1 MVRDSAS
8 QLGKGFGFVQFS
20 DQQAA
25 RAALGCDGQLLRKR
39 PIRVTKAVKVPA
51 HLKALGR
58 QEKPGRKPMSKDA
71 ADGKRSATAGIHAGL
86 MCFDTLAVLICR
98 QSTQNRSALLLRIF
112 CYSIADV
119 CDQECEWHIHM
130 LDSCSS
136 QTMHHIAWAFACA
149 DTCKGMYSARYSPDI
164 LSVTLQPQKR
174 ADLAT
179 RQLLPCNAKQSQL
192 KTGRVSRQRGPKRPW
207 LVLSPRA
214 PQLGSDLWRAKG
226 KQRRRGLL

>member
-1 MVRDSAS
+1 MWCVTQPASSAR
-8 QLGKGFGFVQFS
+8 GFGFVQFS

-71 ADGKRSATAGIHAGL
+71 ADGKRGATAGIYAGL
-86 MCFDTLAVLICR
+86 IRFYSLAVLVCR
-98 QSTQNRSALLLRIF
+98 QSTQNRTAMLLSII
-112 CYSIADV
+112 CNSIADV

-136 QTMHHIAWAFACA
+136 HSMHHIAWASACA
-149 DTCKGMYSARYSPDI
+149 HTK
-164 LSVTLQPQKR
+164 
-174 ADLAT
+174 
-179 RQLLPCNAKQSQL
+179 PCIVQG
-192 KTGRVSRQRGPKRPW
+192 T
-207 LVLSPRA
+207 VLT
-214 PQLGSDLWRAKG
+214 
-226 KQRRRGLL
+226 

>member
-20 DQQAA
+20 NQQAA

-58 QEKPGRKPMSKDA
+58 QEKPGRKPMSKEA
-71 ADGKRSATAGIHAGL
+71 ADGKRGATAGIHAGL
-86 MCFDTLAVLICR
+86 IRFDTLAVLVCR
-98 QSTQNRSALLLRIF
+98 QSIPSMLLSII

-119 CDQECEWHIHM
+119 CNQEREWHMHM

-136 QTMHHIAWAFACA
+136 QSMHHIAWA
-149 DTCKGMYSARYSPDI
+149 SAH
-164 LSVTLQPQKR
+164 
-174 ADLAT
+174 A
-179 RQLLPCNAKQSQL
+179 NAK
-192 KTGRVSRQRGPKRPW
+192 PC
-207 LVLSPRA
+207 LVQGTVLT
-214 PQLGSDLWRAKG
+214 
-226 KQRRRGLL
+226 